1 MNNFEKRKF
10 LNYLEKLLPYTD
22 TNDYNFDSV
31 FDFFCDEFKVDRKP
45 YPIDKD
51 NCLNVDTHKKQERFA
66 KLLKKEVIRLKEK
79 IKPQNTLLEKQLLT
93 IKKIYRLNNDEYEIL
108 LYLALKEFN
117 KVFRKYFDCLYEN
130 SFATFTRVYLNM
142 RYNRKD
148 RAMCSLYMKN
158 VIENK
163 HSETINPD
171 LLKILDN
178 PKCNTS
184 EKMMNIVIG
193 KPEKSELSLKDYKH
207 LEKEIDRVTKILS
220 CAVDQKRKGVNIL
233 LYGDVGQGKSQLSK
247 LISNIT
253 KIPMYAVI
261 TQKEG
266 FQEAYREDRLVDL
279 FSKQHILSNS
289 DRACILF
296 DEAEDVFNH
305 GFSGFGSA
313 SKGYLNNLLETTSVP
328 IIWTTN
334 DIYGVDPA
342 FLRRMT
348 YCIEFKALSEDKRL
362 NIWKRVLKKNNFE
375 VSKEKIE
382 ELNRNYDVPASLIAN
397 AVQTAKMIG
406 GDENDFEE
414 LIENVAKVV
423 SKKEEVKKQEKKPNS
438 SNYSIDLVN
447 ADMDMADLT
456 EKIKQSGKM
465 NFSLCLYGFP
475 GTGKSAFCRH
485 LAEIL
490 GIEVILKRASDL
502 ISPYVGE
509 TEQNIANAF
518 AEGKSKK
525 AMLIFDE
532 ADTFL
537 QDRNN
542 AVRSFEISQ
551 VNEILTQMESA
562 EYPFACT
569 TNLLDTLDEA
579 SLRRFTF
586 KIKFDFMTNEQA
598 NKAMEHFF
606 GIKDA
611 NLNIKGLTAGDF
623 ATVKKKA
630 EFLNITDL
638 TELTKMLK
646 DEVQIKKSPERN
658 KNTIG
663 F

>member
-1 MNNFEKRKF
+1 MNNFEGRKF
-10 LNYLEKLLPYTD
+10 LDYLEKLLPYTD
-22 TNDYNFDSV
+22 TNDYNFDNV

-51 NCLNVDTHKKQERFA
+51 NCLNVDTRKKQERFA
-66 KLLKKEVIRLKEK
+66 KLLKKEVIRFKEK

-220 CAVDQKRKGVNIL
+220 CAVEQKRKGVNIL

-253 KIPMYAVI
+253 KIPMYSVI

-438 SNYSIDLVN
+438 INYSIDLVN

-518 AEGKSKK
+518 ADAKSKK

-542 AVRSFEISQ
+542 AVRSWEIAQ
-551 VNEILTQMESA
+551 VNEMLTQMESA

-630 EFLNITDL
+630 DFLNITDL

-646 DEVQIKKSPERN
+646 EEVQIKKIPELN

>member
-1 MNNFEKRKF
+1 MNNFEERKF

-22 TNDYNFDSV
+22 TNDYNFDNV

-51 NCLNVDTHKKQERFA
+51 NCLDVGTHKKQERFA
-66 KLLKKEVIRLKEK
+66 KLLKKDVIRLKEK

-117 KVFRKYFDCLYEN
+117 TVFKKYFDCLYEN

-207 LEKEIDRVTKILS
+207 LETEITRVTKILS
-220 CAVDQKRKGVNIL
+220 CAVEQKRKGVNIL
-233 LYGDVGQGKSQLSK
+233 LYGNVGQGKSQLSK

-253 KIPMYAVI
+253 KITMYSVI

-313 SKGYLNNLLETTSVP
+313 SKGYLNNLLETASVP

-438 SNYSIDLVN
+438 INYSIDLVN

-518 AEGKSKK
+518 AEAKSQK

-542 AVRSFEISQ
+542 AVRSWEIAQ
-551 VNEILTQMESA
+551 VNEMLTQMESA

-598 NKAMEHFF
+598 NKALEYFF

-611 NLNIKGLTAGDF
+611 NLNIKGLTTGDF

-646 DEVQIKKSPERN
+646 EEVQIKKIPELN